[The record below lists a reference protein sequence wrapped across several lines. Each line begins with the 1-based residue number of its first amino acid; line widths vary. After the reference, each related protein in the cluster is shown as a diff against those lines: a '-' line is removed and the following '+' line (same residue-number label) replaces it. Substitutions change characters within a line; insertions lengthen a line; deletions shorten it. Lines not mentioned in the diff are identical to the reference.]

1 LRSKT
6 LLAAIMLVLA
16 LAPCL
21 AVLGATPTFTVTAT
35 LDKPAYYIGETPSLS
50 VDIEWSDLSQ
60 NYTMKLVVLNSSGG
74 EVATLDTSIEIP
86 GAVTAEG
93 STTKTYSLTASTFT
107 AEVGEETYELRLID
121 TGSGLSV
128 ASASFTVRVKSEEI
142 RLSVAWDDASG
153 DRLIEPHESVEFEIF
168 ITWAFVNASKTL
180 ALYRDSELIDNV
192 AVSAGSGSTQKTYV
206 TTFDSTGV
214 YSLTFKLE
222 DSTGKII
229 AQKAVAVE
237 VQTRQTVTEQGAS
250 ILEQGI
256 AWVQQ
261 NALVIIVVLGLLL
274 VALIVVKYR

>member
-6 LLAAIMLVLA
+6 LLAAVTLILA

-21 AVLGATPTFTVTAT
+21 AVYAATPTFSVTAT
-35 LDKPAYYIGETPSLS
+35 LDKPAYYIGETPSLTVELS
-50 VDIEWSDLSQ
+50 WSDLTQ
-60 NYTMKLVVLNSSGG
+60 NYTMKYVVCNSTGD
-74 EVATLDTSIEIP
+74 EIATLATSVS
-86 GAVTAEG
+86 VTAPEG
-93 STTKTYSLTASTFT
+93 SSSNTYSLDASTFT
-107 AEVGEETYELRLID
+107 SEVGEETYELRVID
-121 TGSGLSV
+121 TASGLTV

-153 DRLIEPHESVEFEIF
+153 DRLIEPHESVEFKIF
-168 ITWAFVNASKTL
+168 ITWAFVNETKTL
-180 ALYRDSELIDNV
+180 ALYRDSDLIDNV

-222 DSTGKII
+222 DSTGKVI

-237 VQTRQTVTEQGAS
+237 VQTKQTLTEKSAS
-250 ILEQGI
+250 LIEQGI